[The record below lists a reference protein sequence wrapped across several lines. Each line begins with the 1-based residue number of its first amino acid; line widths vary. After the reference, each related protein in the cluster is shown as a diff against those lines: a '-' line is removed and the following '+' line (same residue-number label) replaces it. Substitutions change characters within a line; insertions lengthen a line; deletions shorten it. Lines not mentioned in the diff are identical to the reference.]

1 MTKAT
6 AEKTELS
13 RYLARLAAMARMAE
27 DNTIGGQRE
36 VAAARLEVEA
46 AKYEQFGFATRA
58 QAMAAA
64 LGVEEIFNPE
74 EFEVDQIP
82 VKKGSPTW
90 VTYLVHACA
99 YQSQCCPVSG
109 SGFVR
114 VHGPVERIELTKWL
128 IDQLKADMERGAK
141 AAWEALDI
149 DEKYETTYRR
159 FKHAYCTGIAGALLD
174 HEQKRYKNERSG
186 AYSPD
191 SQAGYAQSGK
201 ASDLVTNRANL
212 SMATYKFALTKSS
225 FSSYT
230 AKAQSSSGAGT
241 SAGASDLGRYANRR
255 MTSGARSI
263 AGA

>member
-64 LGVEEIFNPE
+64 LGVEEVFNPE

-90 VTYLVHACA
+90 LIYLIHACA
-99 YQSQCCPVSG
+99 YQSQCCPATG
-109 SGFVR
+109 KGYVR

-128 IDQLKADMERGAK
+128 MEQLKTDIEGGAK
-141 AAWEALDI
+141 NAWEALDI
-149 DEKYETTYRR
+149 DEKYETNFRR
-159 FKHAYCTGIAGALLD
+159 FKHAYCTGVAGALYS
-174 HEQKRYKNERSG
+174 HEEKRYANERSG

-191 SQAGYAQSGK
+191 LQSTSAQQS
-201 ASDLVTNRANL
+201 SDLVINRASL
-212 SMATYKFALTKSS
+212 SLATYKFTLTKSS
-225 FSSYT
+225 ISMYT
-230 AKAQSSSGAGT
+230 ARANSSSSAGS
-241 SAGASDLGRYANRR
+241 SAGAQDLGRYANRR

>member
-36 VAAARLEVEA
+36 VASARLEVEA

-82 VKKGSPTW
+82 VKKGSPAW
-90 VTYLVHACA
+90 LIYLVNACA
-99 YQSQCCPVSG
+99 HQSQCFPVCG
-109 SGFVR
+109 QGFVR
-114 VHGPVERIELTKWL
+114 LHGPVERIELTKWL
-128 IDQLKADMERGAK
+128 VEQLKADMERGAK
-141 AAWEALDI
+141 TAWEVLDI
-149 DEKYETTYRR
+149 DEKYETTFRR
-159 FKHAYCTGIAGALLD
+159 FKHAYCTRVANALLSV
-174 HEQKRYKNERSG
+174 EQKRYNDERSG

-191 SQAGYAQSGK
+191 PQSSSTQQSSG
-201 ASDLVTNRANL
+201 LVTNRANL
-212 SMATYKFALTKSS
+212 SLATYKFALTKSS
-225 FSSYT
+225 FSSHT
-230 AKAQSSSGAGT
+230 VHASSSSGAGT